1 MEFSPLYNYPLW
13 VAGLIFVAVL
23 ILTLEFG
30 FQIGLKKRE
39 KWKDADSG
47 GGNVVLT
54 SMFALMG
61 LVLAFTYAV
70 GVGHYDARKKA
81 VVIEANTLGTAFLKA
96 NLVAE
101 PARTELKTLLLDY
114 ARTRSFQA
122 ETSKTDDDR
131 NTFLRIAMVKQA
143 NIWSATMRAVN
154 QGDPGPME
162 SSLVTS
168 ISEVFDAHTNRLSAI
183 LDKLPRVVMWMLL
196 FISAT
201 SLGVAGFNAG
211 IQGRMSRWRMTAFS
225 IVLSGLMIVILDF
238 DRPGDGL
245 IVIKTHS
252 IDFAIASMEA
262 ELKQGSK

>member
-1 MEFSPLYNYPLW
+1 
-13 VAGLIFVAVL
+13 
-23 ILTLEFG
+23 
-30 FQIGLKKRE
+30 
-39 KWKDADSG
+39 
-47 GGNVVLT
+47 
-54 SMFALMG
+54 
-61 LVLAFTYAV
+61 
-70 GVGHYDARKKA
+70 
-81 VVIEANTLGTAFLKA
+81 
-96 NLVAE
+96 
-101 PARTELKTLLLDY
+101 
-114 ARTRSFQA
+114 
-122 ETSKTDDDR
+122 
-131 NTFLRIAMVKQA
+131 
-143 NIWSATMRAVN
+143 IWSATMRAVN